1 MIICKHASG
10 WKHLYKDFS
19 HLLPGRRKTEAREV
33 PLWAL
38 HCPLLAVPAVGRML
52 GAETGPR
59 EPSVVN
65 GDNGRR
71 FWAPDETPQD
81 SVLPKEQ
88 RDWDNRPPQSR
99 LHGAG
104 HPLASGSHN
113 P

>member
-1 MIICKHASG
+1 MG
-10 WKHLYKDFS
+10 GQDT
-19 HLLPGRRKTEAREV
+19 GRRHPPRDPLV

-104 HPLASGSHN
+104 HPLAPGSHN

>member
-1 MIICKHASG
+1 M
-10 WKHLYKDFS
+10 
-19 HLLPGRRKTEAREV
+19 

-88 RDWDNRPPQSR
+88 RDWRS
-99 LHGAG
+99 
-104 HPLASGSHN
+104 ASTTA
-113 P
+113 PYFWRAVPAAATRQK